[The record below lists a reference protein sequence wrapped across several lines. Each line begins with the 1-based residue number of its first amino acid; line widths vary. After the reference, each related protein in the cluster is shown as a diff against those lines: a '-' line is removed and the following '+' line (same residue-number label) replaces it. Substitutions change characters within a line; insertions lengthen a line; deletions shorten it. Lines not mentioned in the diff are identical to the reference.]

1 MKITEQE
8 AFITNALAR
17 HKFMESIEILWA
29 GKALGVGKL
38 QMCTKF
44 YSVYLKGN
52 DLYVLGVDEMVIMK
66 LLLRMYGIG
75 MSILCN

>member
-1 MKITEQE
+1 
-8 AFITNALAR
+8 
-17 HKFMESIEILWA
+17 
-29 GKALGVGKL
+29 
-38 QMCTKF
+38 MCTKF